1 MLTSVSR
8 WFSRTSTPQRR
19 KQRSLGIS
27 LDTYEDRTLLSG
39 VAIYP
44 QPAAAVAAETVTPA
58 ADPPADFSGHWDIMS
73 LENGTADISQEGN
86 KLEIL
91 IDVAGISDDA
101 HGKVKGN
108 TAKAKFKTS
117 FGGGTLK
124 GKITATL
131 LDPSSMEGTIVA
143 KVPGLGKQTLN
154 FTGSRMI
161 M

>member
-1 MLTSVSR
+1 MPKSVLNWLTRSSI
-8 WFSRTSTPQRR
+8 PQRR
-19 KQRSLGIS
+19 KQRPNGFSF
-27 LDTYEDRTLLSG
+27 DTYEDRTLLSG

-44 QPAAAVAAETVTPA
+44 QPAAAVATESVPPA

-73 LENGTADISQEGN
+73 LENGTADITQEGN
-86 KLEIL
+86 KLEIQ
-91 IDVAGISDDA
+91 IAVSIFNDDA

-117 FGGGTLK
+117 FNGGNIK

-131 LDPSSMEGTIVA
+131 LSPSSMEGTIVA
-143 KVPGLGKQTLN
+143 KVPGLGKQTVN

-161 M
+161 V

>member
-1 MLTSVSR
+1 MLASVSN
-8 WFSRTSTPQRR
+8 WFSRTSIPQRR
-19 KQRSLGIS
+19 KQRPNGFSF
-27 LDTYEDRTLLSG
+27 DTYEDRTLLSG

-44 QPAAAVAAETVTPA
+44 QPAAAVATESVTPA

-73 LENGTADISQEGN
+73 LENGFADIIQEGN
-86 KLEIL
+86 KLEIF

-101 HGKVKGN
+101 HGNVKGN

-117 FGGGTLK
+117 FSGGTLK

-154 FTGSRMI
+154 FTGSRTI